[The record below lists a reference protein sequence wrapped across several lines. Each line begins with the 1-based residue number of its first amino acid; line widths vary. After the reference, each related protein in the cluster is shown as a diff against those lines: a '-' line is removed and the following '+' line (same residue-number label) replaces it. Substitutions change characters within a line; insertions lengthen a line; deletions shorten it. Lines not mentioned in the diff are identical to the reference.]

1 MANNTDNH
9 EAADQAVDNSSY
21 GFERRKLLKGAAW
34 SVPVIAMAVAAPA
47 AAASTVDWNV
57 AVSRGCGLSIAGQS
71 GLAGFTITNDG
82 TAPAPGPITLTLTDG
97 YDTTT
102 PHLVDA
108 VGRAAAWASLQL
120 FSVDLFSYASEGVV
134 QGGWSGVQYQK
145 LNQVPFL
152 GYRWKAYRTRTIT
165 IPGGLAA
172 GQSVNIGQ
180 LLSANLFPGGSYKN
194 LTLTSDTGSAT
205 GDEIAVIDPG
215 VIAGC

>member
-1 MANNTDNH
+1 MASNTENH
-9 EAADQAVDNSSY
+9 ETTDQAVENSSY

-34 SVPVIAMAVAAPA
+34 SVPVIAMAVASPA

-57 AVSRGCGLSIAGQS
+57 AVSRSCGLSIAGQS
-71 GLAGFTITNDG
+71 GLAGFTITNNG

-102 PHLVDA
+102 PHLIDA
-108 VGRAAAWASLQL
+108 AGRAAAWASLQL
-120 FSVDLFSYASEGVV
+120 FSLNLFSYAS
-134 QGGWSGVQYQK
+134 SGVEQGSWSDVQYER

-165 IPGGLAA
+165 IPAGLAP

-180 LLSANLFPGGSYKN
+180 LLNVNVFPGGAYKN
-194 LTLTSDTGSAT
+194 LTLTSDTGSAS
-205 GDEIAVIDPG
+205 GDEVAVIDPG
-215 VIAGC
+215 VVAGC